1 MIVIHLS
8 MSSTA
13 SFEVK
18 PMTLTISAFLAMAL
32 VGLFHTILG
41 TAMSALRLSF
51 DMDIAQAGLMG
62 SSAWLGFTAAV
73 FAGGALSDFFPKPR
87 ILMLACLMIGLSAML
102 FGRWQPFGWNCLLIG
117 ALGAGTGMIVSSSSA
132 LVMDL
137 FPGKTGT
144 IMNIHHFFYAIG
156 AITGPL
162 SMGYFLKQGWS
173 WQWIYRTGG
182 VSMLILS
189 GAFALQRM
197 KSQTGKIPRGKRS
210 LFLLL
215 KEKKLILLILITIF
229 GVGVQ
234 NGLYLWLV
242 SYLQEARSFP
252 ILPASLGLSL
262 YAIGM
267 ASGRLLSGALTS
279 RVRNTTVLFFLLGLL
294 NMVLLLFLYVS
305 DDRLILAL
313 CLLAGL
319 ACSGLF
325 PGVLALGGTHF
336 PQWAGT
342 TMGILG
348 TAAGIGSTFISWWM
362 SFAARETTLA
372 TGFFAS
378 LPAAFMAMV
387 LVGIGYRGLKDPG
400 TKTA

>member
-1 MIVIHLS
+1 M
-8 MSSTA
+8 A
-13 SFEVK
+13 
-18 PMTLTISAFLAMAL
+18 LTISVFLAMTL

-41 TAMSALRLSF
+41 TALPALRLSF
-51 DMDIAQAGLMG
+51 EMDIAQAGLIG
-62 SSAWLGFTAAV
+62 SSSWLGFTAAV
-73 FAGGALSDFFPKPR
+73 FAGGALSDFFPR
-87 ILMLACLMIGLSAML
+87 HRVLMLACLMIGLSAML
-102 FGRWQPFGWNCLLIG
+102 FGRWQSFGWNCLLMG
-117 ALGAGTGMIVSSSSA
+117 SLGAGTGMIVSSSSA

-162 SMGYFLKQGWS
+162 SMGYVLKQGWS
-173 WQWIYRTGG
+173 WQWIYRAGG
-182 VSMLILS
+182 ASMLILS
-189 GAFALQRM
+189 GAFALQRL
-197 KSQTGKIPRGKRS
+197 KSREGKILRGKRS

-215 KEKKLILLILITIF
+215 KERKLILLILITIF

-252 ILPASLGLSL
+252 ILLASLGLSL
-262 YAIGM
+262 YSIGM
-267 ASGRLLSGALTS
+267 AAGRLISGAFSS
-279 RVRNTTVLFFLLGLL
+279 RVRNMTILFILLSLL

-305 DDRLILAL
+305 DERIILAL

-325 PGVLALGGTHF
+325 PGILALGGTHF
-336 PQWAGT
+336 LQWAGT

-348 TAAGIGSTFISWWM
+348 TAAGIGSTLISWWM
-362 SFAARETTLA
+362 SFAAQETTLA

-378 LPAAFMAMV
+378 LPAAFIAMV
-387 LVGIGYRGLKDPG
+387 LVGIGYKGLKDPD